1 MLSLA
6 HGQAATSTANCA
18 WYLANKNYPKGCNNN
33 ALSDTDDTTVKW
45 ENDGYDTGSG
55 VYTCGKT
62 GSAGYGG
69 GAGNVFAKSTHNG
82 QNCGSADDN
91 GLMYEISIGLTCI
104 ASTKAI
110 EAISQANPCEITITG
125 HGLVDGDVMQIG
137 TAIAQADW
145 VGLNNKVWPITK
157 TGDNTF
163 TVAFDSSAFGT
174 AYDAGTDP
182 GTCILGKFYA
192 AKEATSMKDFTN
204 GVAAATDHWGA
215 TGVAAM
221 MDRFVPPFGAGDTFA
236 QKFGSGANQVLS
248 EATSGAGYVLSGLGM
263 PKDAGGMDATGT
275 NLFGKD
281 YCYVYVINEMCL
293 IVASLWNSATSA
305 GVWTA
310 SFNAT
315 RGYSATAVGFRAAA
329 YHI

>member
-1 MLSLA
+1 
-6 HGQAATSTANCA
+6 
-18 WYLANKNYPKGCNNN
+18 
-33 ALSDTDDTTVKW
+33 
-45 ENDGYDTGSG
+45 
-55 VYTCGKT
+55 
-62 GSAGYGG
+62 
-69 GAGNVFAKSTHNG
+69 
-82 QNCGSADDN
+82 
-91 GLMYEISIGLTCI
+91 MYEISIGLTCI

-145 VGLNNKVWPITK
+145 VGLKDKVWPITK
-157 TGDNTF
+157 IDDNHF
-163 TVAFDSSAFGT
+163 TVAFNSSAFAT

-236 QKFGSGANQVLS
+236 QRFGSDANQVLS
-248 EATSGAGYVLSGLGM
+248 GATSGAGYVLSGLGL
-263 PKDAGGMDATGT
+263 PKDADGMNTTGT

-281 YCYVYVINEMCL
+281 YCYIYVINDMCL
-293 IVASLWNSATSA
+293 VVACLWGSTAGA

-310 SFNAT
+310 YFSGA
-315 RGYSATAVGFRAAA
+315 RGDAHYYVGFRAAA